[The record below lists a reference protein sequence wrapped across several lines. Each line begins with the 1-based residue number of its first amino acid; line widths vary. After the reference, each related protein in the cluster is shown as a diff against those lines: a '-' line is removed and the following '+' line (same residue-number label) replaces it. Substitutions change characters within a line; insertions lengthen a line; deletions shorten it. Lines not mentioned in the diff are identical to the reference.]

1 MGEEQTNTQKV
12 VKGISSQT
20 LVTIVLGVVEIVSF
34 SIMSRLLSKEDF
46 GYYAAITAI
55 TSIFS
60 AFSETGI
67 GSAIIQRKDLTKR
80 FIDNA
85 FTINLI
91 FGAFLSLLL
100 FALSG
105 PLARMVVDSSMKIP
119 LMLMSGT
126 LLCHCLTSV
135 NTAQMKRKL
144 QFLKVG
150 AIGLIAQVITVTVAI
165 VLAIKGYGYYA
176 IIVKGILN
184 DILVLV
190 LSYVMV
196 HTHYNLA
203 LDKETF
209 KAIFNFSGWLM
220 ASTLFRNLAH
230 QMDRLLLPR
239 LISVG
244 ALGSYNRPKEFVRN
258 MSTRLN
264 GIFDTALF
272 PVLSGLQDDKKRL
285 RASFRRSFYYMNVFA
300 TVLTLAF
307 IFNSEL
313 IIRVFFGKQWLEI
326 TYLMMTVSATLL
338 FNIDGRLADC
348 YLRSLAMTKQQFFFR
363 VAETIIASLSVI
375 VGYRWGVMGVA
386 LSVFVTNSIIK
397 LIKVS
402 YIAVKIDMTVSETF
416 TLLMSSWRFVLFI
429 VPPTLLALFLTGH
442 TLLGNVIILAVFSI
456 ACIAV
461 FLVWPQCVGKQYKD
475 DAYRQ
480 IMSLIKSKVLKK

>member
-1 MGEEQTNTQKV
+1 MEEQVSNTSKV
-12 VKGISSQT
+12 VKGVSSQT
-20 LVTIVLGVVEIVSF
+20 LVTIVLGVVESVSF

-80 FIDNA
+80 FVDNA

-100 FALSG
+100 FSLSG
-105 PLARMVVDSSMKIP
+105 PLARMVVDSSMKVP

-126 LLCHCLTSV
+126 LLCNCLASV
-135 NTAQMKRKL
+135 NLAQMKRKL

-150 AIGLIAQVITVTVAI
+150 LISLIAQVITVTIAI
-165 VLAIKGYGYYA
+165 VLAVKGFGYYA
-176 IIVKGILN
+176 IIAKAILN
-184 DILVLV
+184 DILVLI
-190 LSYVMV
+190 LSYVMGY
-196 HTHYNLA
+196 TRYNLT

-230 QMDRLLLPR
+230 RMDRLLLPR

-244 ALGSYNRPKEFVRN
+244 ALGSYNRPKEFVEN
-258 MSTRLN
+258 ISTRLN

-272 PVLSGLQDDKKRL
+272 PVLSGLQDDKKHL
-285 RASFRRSFYYMNVFA
+285 RAAFRRSFYYMNIFA
-300 TVLTLAF
+300 SLFTLAF

-313 IIRVFFGKQWLEI
+313 IIRVFFGKEWLELN
-326 TYLMMTVSATLL
+326 YLMMAVSATLL

-363 VAETIIASLSVI
+363 VVETIIASLSVI
-375 VGYRWGVMGVA
+375 IGYRWGVMGVA
-386 LSVFVTNSIIK
+386 LSVFFTNSVVK
-397 LIKVS
+397 LFKVN
-402 YIAVKIDMTVSETF
+402 YIAVKIDVSIEEIF
-416 TLLMSSWRFVLFI
+416 MMLLSSWRFMLFV
-429 VPPTLLALFLTGH
+429 VPPTLVALLFSNHSLF
-442 TLLGNVIILAVFSI
+442 GNVIVLAVFAI
-456 ACIAV
+456 ACILV
-461 FLVWPQCVGKQYKD
+461 FFVFPRCVGKQYQE
-475 DAYRQ
+475 DAYQQ
-480 IMSLIKSKVLKK
+480 IIIFVKNKRLRK